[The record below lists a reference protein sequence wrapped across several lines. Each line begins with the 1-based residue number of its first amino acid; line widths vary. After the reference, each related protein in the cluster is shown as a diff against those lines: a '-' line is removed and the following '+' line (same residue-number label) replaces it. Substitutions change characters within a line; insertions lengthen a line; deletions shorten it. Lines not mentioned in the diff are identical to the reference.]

1 MQPLIM
7 VDIASLPVPGG
18 RALYPSLAL
27 VRHSCLP
34 NCVFIPGT
42 DLTGLLRA
50 KRRIEEG
57 EEITV
62 NYTGSPLPGLP
73 VRKVSQT
80 VSDVITIFV
89 AIQMNE
95 GIK

>member
-1 MQPLIM
+1 MIT
-7 VDIASLPVPGG
+7 VDVASLPVPGG

-34 NCVFIPGT
+34 NCVFIPCS

-73 VRKVSQT
+73 ARKVWQA
-80 VSDVITIFV
+80 VSAVVTIFPAV
-89 AIQMNE
+89 TVL
-95 GIK
+95 